1 MLLLLSSSIQAVN
14 AQWHQRELTVTQT
27 HYFEPSFF
35 IPHSIHFSD
44 INNGYITGDGVILKY
59 NGKEWLPVPIG
70 EGFTPYLDAVYTI
83 DSSHTFFA
91 GNGGAFYKYD
101 GQNLKK
107 INTGTTN
114 ELLSISMINSTEGWV
129 SGVGGTILHIK
140 GDSVTDY
147 SIYPPFEMRHI
158 YFDKPDH
165 GWALCT
171 RSFWNQGI
179 QYNYVTLYEFKNNTW
194 AEYYLTLGGIATGI
208 DFTPPGEGYIST
220 TENLYHYNKSY
231 QSWEPVFPQ
240 KLTNPI
246 RSVSML
252 NDNTGICMQDNNS
265 YLIYKY
271 GKWSAHQS
279 FLQNMVGAEYVD
291 AGTVWA
297 ISSNIGDASYG
308 DWKNHL
314 IYQLK
319 DTGWSEFSL
328 KYLDTLRTDIW
339 KGTFESVAPF
349 GKKHV
354 RLNGFL
360 INLPDTSDWADTIK
374 TLDPPLDSFL
384 SVKSYNETIAWGQ
397 DGENLIS
404 AKGNQFSYHPVFNFD
419 SSISS
424 YWISDINFFQDTSAW
439 AIGLKYPVNQDAN
452 DIPYLVYYNNEK
464 KSISSEYNPGT
475 TKTPYHVHFSDKN
488 NGWCVG
494 DSGLIL
500 KYANNNWQ
508 MMNSP
513 TDNFLAAVFTIDATN
528 AWAGGENGT
537 LLKYDGNS
545 WKKVN
550 INTTKGIIDIYFT
563 DKDHGWLVGE
573 GGLMYKYDGTSWSKD
588 TAITTNDLYDIYM
601 VNSNY
606 GWAVGDSGTILQY
619 INNDTA
625 VTPRIA
631 NADIPSTIFPNPS
644 SENILIQF
652 ELKKS
657 GNTVISLFNQQ
668 GKKVDTY
675 KLGILQAGK
684 FSKNINISA
693 LQDGT
698 YFYEIISSGV
708 RSIGKFIKVH

>member
-1 MLLLLSSSIQAVN
+1 MQTVN

-70 EGFTPYLDAVYTI
+70 EGFTPYLDAVYTV

-114 ELLSISMINSTEGWV
+114 ELLSISMIDSTEGWV

-179 QYNYVTLYEFKNNTW
+179 QYDYVTLYEFKNNSW
-194 AEYYLTLGGIATGI
+194 SEYYLTLGGIATGI
-208 DFTPPGEGYIST
+208 DFTPSGEGYITT
-220 TENLYHYNKSY
+220 TENLYHYNKSN
-231 QSWEPVFPQ
+231 QSWEAVFPQ
-240 KLTNPI
+240 TLANPI
-246 RSVSML
+246 TSVSML
-252 NDNTGICMQDNNS
+252 NDNTGICMQANNS
-265 YLIYKY
+265 YLIYKN
-271 GKWSAHQS
+271 GLWSTHHADLS
-279 FLQNMVGAEYVD
+279 NMLAVQYVNS
-291 AGTVWA
+291 ANIWA
-297 ISSNIGDASYG
+297 ISTHNDGADYW
-308 DWKNHL
+308 DLKNH
-314 IYQLK
+314 
-319 DTGWSEFSL
+319 
-328 KYLDTLRTDIW
+328 
-339 KGTFESVAPF
+339 
-349 GKKHV
+349 
-354 RLNGFL
+354 
-360 INLPDTSDWADTIK
+360 
-374 TLDPPLDSFL
+374 
-384 SVKSYNETIAWGQ
+384 
-397 DGENLIS
+397 
-404 AKGNQFSYHPVFNFD
+404 
-419 SSISS
+419 
-424 YWISDINFFQDTSAW
+424 
-439 AIGLKYPVNQDAN
+439 
-452 DIPYLVYYNNEK
+452 
-464 KSISSEYNPGT
+464 
-475 TKTPYHVHFSDKN
+475 
-488 NGWCVG
+488 
-494 DSGLIL
+494 
-500 KYANNNWQ
+500 
-508 MMNSP
+508 
-513 TDNFLAAVFTIDATN
+513 ATN

-606 GWAVGDSGTILQY
+606 GWVVGDSGTILQY
-619 INNDTA
+619 INNDTTLA
-625 VTPRIA
+625 PRIA

-644 SENILIQF
+644 SENTLIQF
-652 ELKKS
+652 ELKKP

-675 KLGILQAGK
+675 KLGILEAGK